1 MLGQLSRRGAS
12 ADQATVELTRKCQ
25 KQIGLY
31 RCKNRFWMQPL
42 MWCSP
47 HAFCP
52 RTVAPGVNRRLSP
65 VCPPPDCGPPPTH
78 LSSIGMMGGGSVRV
92 HPCLL
97 TPLNFHQGNL
107 HFRMTAIVL
116 EKLCNFFQDFSSD
129 SKLRR
134 EPTHFPSI
142 VLSFF

>member
-1 MLGQLSRRGAS
+1 LLGQLSRRGAS
-12 ADQATVELTRKCQ
+12 ADQVTVELTRKCQ

-31 RCKNRFWMQPL
+31 KCNNRFWMQPL

-65 VCPPPDCGPPPTH
+65 VRPPPDCGPPPTH
-78 LSSIGMMGGGSVRV
+78 LSSIGMMGGSFASVFFN
-92 HPCLL
+92 
-97 TPLNFHQGNL
+97 PLKFSPGKSTLQDDRNCVRKTL
-107 HFRMTAIVL
+107 R
-116 EKLCNFFQDFSSD
+116 FFQDFLSD

-142 VLSFF
+142 VLSFFE